1 MPGAGHNNNNNNKKK
16 KKKNLKTRNTE
27 APLWW
32 NSCTERERER
42 GGQSACVQWCPAAG
56 YLYWST
62 ARLWSDTRHQGQ
74 SESAQ
79 LVIARRTT
87 YVMVHTDTHTHTHA
101 RAQTD
106 RHWRTDGRTDKLLD
120 TAVAHAGVAY
130 TVRRASSLTHSLI
143 HSLAA
148 FNLHSNILH
157 WLWLITAASVIC
169 VMARRTRCETLRLV
183 ARQCC
188 HRDGLRETHPKYKT
202 SFFGYGP
209 LINRPPSLSKLTYN
223 YNSMLT
229 FIRVSFC
236 FFSQKS
242 VRVSFFKNTVRV

>member
-1 MPGAGHNNNNNNKKK
+1 MHIFQAS
-16 KKKNLKTRNTE
+16 NLLYSRCETNVSGLPHYT
-27 APLWW
+27 WW
-32 NSCTERERER
+32 FT
-42 GGQSACVQWCPAAG
+42 Q
-56 YLYWST
+56 
-62 ARLWSDTRHQGQ
+62 
-74 SESAQ
+74 
-79 LVIARRTT
+79 
-87 YVMVHTDTHTHTHA
+87 THTHTHT
-101 RAQTD
+101 RRQTQTD

-188 HRDGLRETHPKYKT
+188 HRDGLRETHPKYKNVV
-202 SFFGYGP
+202 F
-209 LINRPPSLSKLTYN
+209 
-223 YNSMLT
+223 
-229 FIRVSFC
+229 RVWASY
-236 FFSQKS
+236 KPTP
-242 VRVSFFKNTVRV
+242 VP